1 MEGLKLRANA
11 HSKTLGPMYCILAM
25 EMLGDPSQFSLT
37 DALASICDLRES
49 VTIVFYWM
57 TTDPNMLCRGVQF
70 YGSRMCC

>member
-37 DALASICDLRES
+37 DALASVCDLRES
-49 VTIVFYWM
+49 HLCPIEWPLTQI
-57 TTDPNMLCRGVQF
+57 CRGV
-70 YGSRMCC
+70 

>member
-49 VTIVFYWM
+49 VTILFY
-57 TTDPNMLCRGVQF
+57 
-70 YGSRMCC
+70 